1 MHRRCFLL
9 FISAI
14 LIPFSLFAQEEAGW
28 LCLQRLSLTASGGYS
43 YRPWNKLNESLRIA
57 TEAVNYDPAYPSPIG
72 SAQKIL
78 GDITGELALS
88 YRIAFGLRI
97 LVVGDITA
105 TSSNTTVQSA
115 PTFGTETTQDL
126 HFKMLGYGAGA
137 EYRFE
142 LGEALDVTPFI
153 VICQEHAT
161 IDYSYHIT
169 WDPSYGYWF
178 DARLKDSRMGICTG
192 IRFAF
197 HIVEGVSVI
206 SGIEYRHVEFPNLH
220 GDGTFVPLNNELPHT
235 QPFEA
240 VLAEGNGYFGIV
252 AKSPSSY
259 IPSYLLRTLWWRA
272 GPAQS
277 LEDSITPTSLDLSAF
292 GITLGVRIDF

>member
-1 MHRRCFLL
+1 MCHRCYLL
-9 FISAI
+9 IICLTSFT
-14 LIPFSLFAQEEAGW
+14 LSLFAQEETSW
-28 LCLQRLSLTASGGYS
+28 ISVERLSLTASGSYS
-43 YRPWNKLNESLRIA
+43 YRPWNNLNESLRIA
-57 TEAVNYDPAYPSPIG
+57 TEAINYDPAYPSPTG
-72 SAQKIL
+72 SAQKIM
-78 GDITGELALS
+78 GDIAGELAFS
-88 YRIAFGLRI
+88 YRVAYGFRV

-105 TSSNTTVQSA
+105 TSSNTTLQSA
-115 PTFGTETTQDL
+115 PKSGTETTQDI

-153 VICQEHAT
+153 VIRQEHAT
-161 IDYSYHIT
+161 VDYSYHIT

-178 DARLKDSRMGICTG
+178 DARLKDSRMGTSTG
-192 IRFAF
+192 IRVAF
-197 HIVEGVSVI
+197 RIVEGVRVM

-235 QPFEA
+235 QPIEA
-240 VLAEGNGYFGIV
+240 VLAVGNGYFGID
-252 AKSPSSY
+252 AKSRSSY
-259 IPSYLLRTLWWRA
+259 IPSNLLRTLWWRA

-277 LEDSITPTSLDLSAF
+277 LENSITPTSLDLTAF